1 METRNRIEKKGWPDI
16 MAGPFGITDIK
27 AEAVARLPKGCEGG
41 GCGQPT
47 DDLLSAIR
55 TGIIGTVNGKTA
67 EE

>member
-1 METRNRIEKKGWPDI
+1 
-16 MAGPFGITDIK
+16 MAGPFGITEIK

-47 DDLLSAIR
+47 DDLLSSIR
-55 TGIIGTVNGKTA
+55 TGIIGIVNGKTA